1 MVNAW
6 CPALVAQGT
15 DLSYSEVLVIDPT
28 VTQGIDSIK
37 NLCEE
42 GKAGLTMTPRTATAT
57 RYLVYEIGWVRFN
70 DRGILMEE

>member
-28 VTQGIDSIK
+28 VTQCVAIHFYSIYNISDLFGFTIVSKLTFLCCLRSVSQFVFVDSISR
-37 NLCEE
+37 
-42 GKAGLTMTPRTATAT
+42 P
-57 RYLVYEIGWVRFN
+57 
-70 DRGILMEE
+70 